1 MKIIFLNAWVGKVPE
16 IKKFILDQVSS
27 TDVFCFQ
34 EAGHYNVDIFCKEYL
49 SSQYQLFTC
58 QKPLDQN
65 NIMVNATFIK
75 KNISVIQ
82 TQIIAQSKD
91 NIGLG
96 LFTQIKDEYNHVFNI
111 CNFHGFPWPGDKQDN
126 SDRLHQSHLVVDSLK
141 NIDGPKIIGGDF
153 NLDRDIKSTQ
163 IFEQNN
169 YLSLIKEFEIG
180 NTRNQ
185 LSWQQYP
192 GDSKQHFADHLF
204 ISPELKVTYFAVPYI
219 EISDHLP
226 LIIEVNY

>member
-1 MKIIFLNAWVGKVPE
+1 MKIVFLNALVGKVSE
-16 IKKFILDQVSS
+16 IKKFILDQVSD

-34 EAGHYNVDIFCKEYL
+34 EAGHFNVDIFCKEYL

-58 QKPLDQN
+58 QKPLSQKD
-65 NIMVNATFIK
+65 IMVQATFVK
-75 KNISVIQ
+75 KNLSTIQ
-82 TQIIAQSKD
+82 TQIIGQKEE

-96 LFTQIKDEYNHVFNI
+96 LLTQIKDQNNHVFNI

-126 SDRLHQSHLVVDSLK
+126 PDRLNQSHLIINSLK
-141 NIDGPKIIGGDF
+141 NLDGPQIIGGDF

-163 IFEQNN
+163 IFEENG
-169 YLSLIKEFEIG
+169 YISLIKEFNIT
-180 NTRNQ
+180 NTRNR
-185 LSWQQYP
+185 LSWEQYP
-192 GDSKQHFADHLF
+192 DSKQYFADHLF
-204 ISPELKVTYFAVPYI
+204 ITSDLKITSFTVPYN

>member
-1 MKIIFLNAWVGKVPE
+1 MKIVFLNALVGKVPE
-16 IKKFILDQVSS
+16 IKKFILDQISD

-82 TQIIAQSKD
+82 TQIIGQKEE

-96 LFTQIKDEYNHVFNI
+96 LLTQIKDKNNNIFNI

-126 SDRLHQSHLVVDSLK
+126 SDRLTQSELIINSLK

-153 NLDRDIKSTQ
+153 NLDKDIKSTQ
-163 IFEQNN
+163 IFEENGFR
-169 YLSLIKEFEIG
+169 SLIKEFKIG

-192 GDSKQHFADHLF
+192 DSKQYFADHLF
-204 ISPELKVTYFAVPYI
+204 ISPELKVTYFAVPYN
-219 EISDHLP
+219 EVSDHLP